1 MVRNSAKLWSVG
13 AVSDSEFIAGIKHL
27 HDEEFLVLF
36 KTGFEQKV
44 PNWFKAVAE
53 WWVDGKISDED
64 FLISVQYM
72 IKAGIIVI

>member
-1 MVRNSAKLWSVG
+1 M
-13 AVSDSEFIAGIKHL
+13 
-27 HDEEFLVLF
+27 LF
-36 KTGFEQKV
+36 KTAFEQKV
-44 PNWFKAVAE
+44 PNWFKAVAA